1 MTVASRIDHIVDI
14 VDEIETED
22 PIDWGLLNIS
32 EANAYKLIALNV
44 ISHFDKYSEPE
55 DDVMIATVTK
65 LIVDNFVLNLK
76 LQKLQGN

>member
-1 MTVASRIDHIVDI
+1 MSIEQRIDRIIEIVE
-14 VDEIETED
+14 EIESED

-32 EANAYKLIALNV
+32 EANAYKLITLNV
-44 ISHFDKYSEPE
+44 VSHFDKYNKPE
-55 DDVMIATVTK
+55 DDVMIATITK

>member
-1 MTVASRIDHIVDI
+1 MTIETRIDRIIDI
-14 VDEIETED
+14 VNEIESED

-44 ISHFDKYSEPE
+44 ISHFDKYTKPE

-76 LQKLQGN
+76 LQKQGN